1 MPSDLTDGEWA
12 VLEPLLPPRSKL
24 GRPPFWGYQQ
34 IVEALLYLLRGGL
47 PWRMLPDQSRPVVSR
62 QKPVQIHRPH
72 GNLATLGPQHPGLAL
87 SGQRPFRLVNFR
99 KIFKQPVAAIIIS
112 IYSVYG

>member
-1 MPSDLTDGEWA
+1 MNGRYWSHCFRLARSWA
-12 VLEPLLPPRSKL
+12 DRQ
-24 GRPPFWGYQQ
+24 FWGYRQ

-62 QKPVQIHRPH
+62 QNPVEIHRPH

-87 SGQRPFRLVNFR
+87 SGQRPLRLVNFR